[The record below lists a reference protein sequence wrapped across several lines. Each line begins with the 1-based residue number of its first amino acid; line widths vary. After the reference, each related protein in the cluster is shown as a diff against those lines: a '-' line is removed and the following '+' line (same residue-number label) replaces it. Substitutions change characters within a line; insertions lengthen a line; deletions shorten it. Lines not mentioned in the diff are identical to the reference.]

1 MQFGDLTILI
11 GPQASGKTIA
21 LETFKLALDYKP
33 IIDVLNKNNYR
44 TNKVD
49 NILNLYY
56 GAGMSS
62 IWQDDTEIA
71 IDDVP
76 FSKTS
81 LDPSAGKGGVS
92 ETVFYIPAQRVKSL
106 TDGTGKSFGEYRTEL
121 PFVNRMYGDTLQRF
135 IQNGIGDQTTLF
147 PMRTRL
153 KGLVRLLRLLSK
165 EDIGLVADLHNV
177 LRSWLVDAYFRLRG
191 CRVAMLDKGRK
202 ARLALLRERGSGAQ
216 HKAYTTRYFEVFR
229 RLGFAVEPTFTTVL
243 EHDTAQPDF
252 TAVLPDAEKVAI
264 GIAPF
269 ARYQNKTYPLQ
280 LMEQVV
286 AQLSADGRFRVL
298 LFSGG
303 KHEREQ
309 MEAWQGRYPN
319 TLSVAG
325 RYSLDDE
332 IRLMA
337 RVRVMVTMDS
347 ANMHLASLVG
357 TPVVSVWG
365 STTPQCGFMGWGQQ
379 QAYAMLM
386 GCDCQPCTIA
396 GSNSCRRGDFRCLQ
410 FAPDA
415 LCRRIVSLTKL
426 PL

>member
-1 MQFGDLTILI
+1 MKQSSQPKSLLVVRLSALGDVAMT
-11 GPQASGKTIA
+11 
-21 LETFKLALDYKP
+21 
-33 IIDVLNKNNYR
+33 
-44 TNKVD
+44 
-49 NILNLYY
+49 
-56 GAGMSS
+56 
-62 IWQDDTEIA
+62 
-71 IDDVP
+71 
-76 FSKTS
+76 
-81 LDPSAGKGGVS
+81 
-92 ETVFYIPAQRVKSL
+92 IPAIYSLAMQHPEQPVKVL
-106 TDGTGKSFGEYRTEL
+106 
-121 PFVNRMYGDTLQRF
+121 TLQPFARLF
-135 IQNGIGDQTTLF
+135 IGKPANVTLIAVAKADIKG
-147 PMRTRL
+147 L

-177 LRSWLVDAYFRLRG
+177 LRSWLVDAYFRLCGR
-191 CRVAMLDKGRK
+191 RVAMLDKGRK
-202 ARLALLRERGSGAQ
+202 ARLTLLRERGSGAQ

-229 RLGFAVEPTFTTVL
+229 RLGFAVEPAFTTVL

-252 TAVLPDAEKVAI
+252 TAVLPDAEKTAI

-379 QAYAMLM
+379 QAHAMLM